1 VTALLSDLAPHAV
14 LFMLIATRLS
24 AMIAVAPALGSR
36 TVPIR
41 VKAGLVVLI
50 SLIALPL
57 VAAEG
62 GAVPTSAVAIAALVA
77 REALIGFAFG
87 LVAQMLF
94 AAVQTAG
101 AYVDLGAGFAI
112 AQSFDPASNSTVS
125 VLGRYYNLVAITAF
139 VAMGGV
145 QLLVGGVVRSFL
157 IAPPLGALDAGAIVA
172 GVLAR
177 ADDILLIAV
186 QLSAPLLGAM
196 LVADVTLG
204 IISRA
209 VPQMNVFIVGLPIKM
224 AVALAGTAV
233 LLPAFVIF
241 TNTLG
246 ARMLSDLSSM
256 LRAAGA
262 P

>member
-1 VTALLSDLAPHAV
+1 MQGILTDLAPHAV
-14 LFMLIATRLS
+14 LFALIATRLS
-24 AMIAVAPALGSR
+24 AMMAVAPVLSSR
-36 TVPIR
+36 TVPMR
-41 VKAGLVVLI
+41 VKAGLVVLV
-50 SLIALPL
+50 SFIALPL

-62 GAVPTSAVAIAALVA
+62 GSVPSNGVAIAGLMVK
-77 REALIGFAFG
+77 EALIGFAFG

-94 AAVQTAG
+94 AAIQTAG

-112 AQSFDPASNSTVS
+112 AQSFDPASNTTVS
-125 VLGRYYNLVAITAF
+125 VLGRFYNLVAVTAF

-157 IAPPLGALDAGAIVA
+157 LAPPLAQMDLGALVA
-172 GVLAR
+172 GVLGR

-186 QLSAPLLGAM
+186 QVAAPLLGAM
-196 LVADVTLG
+196 VIADITLG
-204 IISRA
+204 IISRS

-224 AVALAGTAV
+224 AVALAGTAI
-233 LLPAFVIF
+233 LLPAFIIF

-246 ARMLSDLSSM
+246 AQMLSDLSSIM
-256 LRAAGA
+256 RATGT

>member
-1 VTALLSDLAPHAV
+1 MNAILTDLAPHAV

-24 AMIAVAPALGSR
+24 AMMAVAPVLGSR
-36 TVPIR
+36 TVPMR

-50 SLIALPL
+50 SFIALPL

-62 GAVPTSAVAIAALVA
+62 GAVPTNGIAIAGLVA
-77 REALIGFAFG
+77 KEALIGFAFG
-87 LVAQMLF
+87 LIAQMLF
-94 AAVQTAG
+94 AAVLTAG

-112 AQSFDPASNSTVS
+112 AQSFDPASNTTVS
-125 VLGRYYNLVAITAF
+125 ILGRYYNLVAITAF

-157 IAPPLGALDAGAIVA
+157 LAPPLGSLDLMAVIA
-172 GVLAR
+172 GVLDR

-196 LVADVTLG
+196 VVADITLG
-204 IISRA
+204 IISRS

-224 AVALAGTAV
+224 AVALAGTAI
-233 LLPAFVIF
+233 LLPAFIIF
-241 TNTLG
+241 MNTLG
-246 ARMLSDLSSM
+246 AQMLSDISSM
-256 LRAAGA
+256 MRATGT

>member
-1 VTALLSDLAPHAV
+1 MQGILTDLAPHAV
-14 LFMLIATRLS
+14 LFALIATRLS
-24 AMIAVAPALGSR
+24 AMMVAAPVLSSR
-36 TVPIR
+36 TVPMR

-50 SLIALPL
+50 SFIALPL
-57 VAAEG
+57 VAAQG
-62 GAVPTSAVAIAALVA
+62 GSVPTNGIEIAGLIVK
-77 REALIGFAFG
+77 EAMIGFAFG

-94 AAVQTAG
+94 AAIQTAG

-112 AQSFDPASNSTVS
+112 AQSFDPSTNTSVS
-125 VLGRYYNLVAITAF
+125 VLGRFYNLIALTAF

-145 QLLVGGVVRSFL
+145 QLLVGGVVRSFML
-157 IAPPLGALDAGAIVA
+157 APPLGQVDLATVVG

-186 QLSAPLLGAM
+186 QVSAPLLGAM
-196 LVADVTLG
+196 VIADITLG
-204 IISRA
+204 IISRS

-224 AVALAGTAV
+224 AVALAGTAI
-233 LLPAFVIF
+233 LLPAFIVF

-246 ARMLSDLSSM
+246 AQMLSDLSSIM
-256 LRAAGA
+256 RGAGA

>member
-1 VTALLSDLAPHAV
+1 MDQLLTGLAPNAV

-24 AMIAVAPALGSR
+24 AMMVAAPVLSSR
-36 TVPIR
+36 TIPMR

-50 SLIALPL
+50 SFVTLPL

-62 GAVPTSAVAIAALVA
+62 GSVPTSGVAIAGLAVK
-77 REALIGFAFG
+77 EAVIGFAFG

-112 AQSFDPASNSTVS
+112 AQSFDPASNTTVS

-145 QLLVGGVVRSFL
+145 QLLVGGLVRSFFL
-157 IAPPLGALDAGAIVA
+157 APPLAEVNLGAAVA
-172 GVLAR
+172 GVLSR

-186 QLSAPLLGAM
+186 QLSAPLLGA
-196 LVADVTLG
+196 LLIADITLG

-209 VPQMNVFIVGLPIKM
+209 VPQMNVFIVGLPVKM
-224 AVALAGTAV
+224 AVALAGTAI
-233 LLPAFVIF
+233 LLPAFIIF

-246 ARMLSDLSSM
+246 AQMLSDLSSM
-256 LRAAGA
+256 MRAAGGR
-262 P
+262 